1 MYPFNDIKPPS
12 IPIVLFTTL
21 NLFLHLGMFLVMTVS
36 AVFLNTYQDQEE
48 NAPRKTDTE
57 TDRDTPGDTLP
68 QNSENCENNNIPDN
82 FPDNT
87 SENSSVNSSENLNV
101 NSSENLQTI
110 PNPKL
115 NFPFNLLPM
124 KIQII
129 FKRIVLSRLEKIF
142 RTKKSQNFALVY
154 STIFTIQDI
163 MQIVSMIY
171 ITIMLDKDDFMPANF
186 FISYVLSIGQVVLL
200 GLGLVSVLVF
210 AVMNC
215 VKSRNG
221 LIRNV
226 EAEIKVFGF
235 IKAEKFNKV
244 AIYVSLV
251 LMVLMVVS
259 AGGSLIFYES
269 VKLIPE

>member
-1 MYPFNDIKPPS
+1 MYPFNEIKPLI

-36 AVFLNTYQDQEE
+36 AVFLNTSVQEE
-48 NAPRKTDTE
+48 NNETCKTDTE
-57 TDRDTPGDTLP
+57 TDRDTPGETLP
-68 QNSENCENNNIPDN
+68 ENFENISENDPES
-82 FPDNT
+82 T
-87 SENSSVNSSENLNV
+87 SDNSSVNSSENLNV

-124 KIQII
+124 KLQII

-142 RTKKSQNFALVY
+142 QSKTSQNFALVY

-186 FISYVLSIGQVVLL
+186 LISYVLSIGQLVLL
-200 GLGLVSVLVF
+200 GSGLVSVLVF
-210 AVMNC
+210 AGMDC
-215 VKSRNG
+215 FKRKNG
-221 LIRNV
+221 LIQTA
-226 EAEIKVFGF
+226 EAKIKLFGCITAEI
-235 IKAEKFNKV
+235 FNKV

-251 LMVLMVVS
+251 LMILMVVC
-259 AGGSLIFYES
+259 AVGSLIFYNS
-269 VKLIPE
+269 VTLHLQ